1 MKNIMYFRILNL
13 LTCAYLCNNDMS
25 FKIFFSY
32 KSAKKYIEDK
42 NLNSELFK
50 IEFYKTQQLTKII
63 LL

>member
-1 MKNIMYFRILNL
+1 MESIMYFRILNL
-13 LTCAYLCNNDMS
+13 ITYQYLCDNNMR
-25 FKIFFSY
+25 FKLFFSY